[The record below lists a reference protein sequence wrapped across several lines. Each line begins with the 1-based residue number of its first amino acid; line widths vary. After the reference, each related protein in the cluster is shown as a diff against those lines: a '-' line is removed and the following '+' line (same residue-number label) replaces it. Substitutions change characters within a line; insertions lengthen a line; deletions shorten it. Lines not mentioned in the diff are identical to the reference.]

1 MATALRPISHEDRL
15 SVVDHLGELRTRLVV
30 CVITLA
36 ITFGFCFWQNHRLL
50 EILNKPL
57 EASTPTA
64 QKTAQG
70 GRLSGVAAAQTRLR
84 GGVDRAAKALG
95 QVAKSGKG
103 GSTRGQQAP
112 PRAARGEPGG
122 SSPARPPAAP
132 LPPAPCPRA
141 SRSPA
146 RSPQASPSRAWFR
159 SPSPS

>member
-15 SVVDHLGELRTRLVV
+15 SVVDHPGERRPRRVV
-30 CVITLA
+30 CVIAPA
-36 ITFGFCFWQNHRLL
+36 IPFGFCFWQNHRLL

-95 QVAKSGKG
+95 QVAESGKIG
-103 GSTRGQQAP
+103 TTRDRRELG
-112 PRAARGEPGG
+112 RAAAGLAAA
-122 SSPARPPAAP
+122 AR
-132 LPPAPCPRA
+132 
-141 SRSPA
+141 
-146 RSPQASPSRAWFR
+146 
-159 SPSPS
+159 